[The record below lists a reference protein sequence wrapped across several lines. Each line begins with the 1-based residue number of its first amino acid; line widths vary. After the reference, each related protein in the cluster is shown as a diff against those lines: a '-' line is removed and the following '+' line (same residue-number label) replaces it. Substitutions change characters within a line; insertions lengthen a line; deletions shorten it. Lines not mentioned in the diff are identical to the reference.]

1 MFCFFGC
8 EACGILVPQQG
19 IEPAHPAL
27 EGKSLTTR
35 LLGKSP
41 HALSIIVIYIVLGR

>member
-1 MFCFFGC
+1 MSLLHFLAILPLLLFMFCFFGC

-27 EGKSLTTR
+27 EGKS
-35 LLGKSP
+35 
-41 HALSIIVIYIVLGR
+41 